1 MLLTP
6 SEVHHKAR
14 ATHQIPVA
22 AGIFCCPRPPV
33 PAASGR
39 KAHYSTKP
47 RQYGGAVA
55 FNVLI
60 NNGLLQLLA
69 ERIRLQ
75 YPACSSKTAA
85 VTH

>member
-33 PAASGR
+33 PAA
-39 KAHYSTKP
+39 YSTKP

-69 ERIRLQ
+69 VRIRLQ
-75 YPACSSKTAA
+75 YPACISKTAA
-85 VTH
+85 ATH